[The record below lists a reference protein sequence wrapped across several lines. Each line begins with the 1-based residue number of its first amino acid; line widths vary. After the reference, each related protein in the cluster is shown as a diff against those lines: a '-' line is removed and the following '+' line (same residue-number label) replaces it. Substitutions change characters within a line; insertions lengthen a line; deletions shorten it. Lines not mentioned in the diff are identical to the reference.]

1 MSFFKRK
8 HILGLVFLFVVF
20 IIIIIYQTFP
30 YNILKENITN
40 KINNQLQLEKIP
52 LKVEIKNIRPYWF
65 TGIQIDDFLI
75 KNQFELNNS
84 FILDSI
90 TVRIR
95 ILPLFLGK
103 LSVNLKLNQKSGL
116 LNASFSAPINS
127 VINNEFLLEKGNV
140 IIKKFAVDRLS
151 HVLLTASMSGTNYN
165 AALLEPIINHINFG
179 GDLDG
184 VLILSNANS
193 LEVDLNLLNSYL
205 GIDNESLEFPKQDF
219 SKLRLKLKWDGKDI
233 EIFKETEIVSKNIDI
248 DLYGT
253 IEPPTALS
261 RNPANINL
269 FLNFSLSGEVEKNF
283 GFLIPQ
289 LLNCPSSSMLA
300 GYLKVQLTGTLD
312 ELTCR

>member
-8 HILGLVFLFVVF
+8 HILGLVFLFIVF

-65 TGIQIDDFLI
+65 TGIQIDDLVI
-75 KNQFELNNS
+75 KNQFEFNNS

-90 TVRIR
+90 IVRIK

-103 LSVNLKLNQKSGL
+103 VSVNLKLSQKSGL
-116 LNASFSAPINS
+116 LNAAFSAPINS
-127 VINNEFLLEKGNV
+127 LINNNFFPEKASV
-140 IIKKFAVDRLS
+140 IIKKFSVDRLS
-151 HVLLTASMSGTNYN
+151 QVLLKASMSGINYN
-165 AALLEPIINHINFG
+165 VALLEPIINHINFG

-184 VLILSNANS
+184 FMILSNPSS
-193 LEVDLNLLNSYL
+193 LDVDLNLLNSYL
-205 GIDNESLEFPKQDF
+205 GIDNESLEFPNQDF
-219 SKLRLKLKWDGKDI
+219 SKLRLKLKWNGNDI
-233 EIFKETEIVSKNIDI
+233 EIFKETEIISKNIDI
-248 DLYGT
+248 EFYGT
-253 IEPPTALS
+253 VETPPALS

-269 FLNFSLSGEVEKNF
+269 FVNFSLSGEVEKNF